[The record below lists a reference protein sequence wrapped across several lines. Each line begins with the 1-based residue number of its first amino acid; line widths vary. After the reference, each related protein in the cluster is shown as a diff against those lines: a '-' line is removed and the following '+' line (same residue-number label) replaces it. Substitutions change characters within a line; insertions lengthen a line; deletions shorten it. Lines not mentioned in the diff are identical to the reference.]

1 MEDPDHRLVALTSF
15 PGRDP
20 GDSNPFLMEKYSS
33 IDIEG
38 LEYLVSHLPR
48 PTNRIPLPG
57 TAPTILP

>member
-38 LEYLVSHLPR
+38 LEYLVLV
-48 PTNRIPLPG
+48 PLPSAG
-57 TAPTILP
+57 L